1 MDRAALAVSWGA
13 LQLVMRDEQQLDSV
27 LAVLKYTQIQDRQL
41 WAPEV
46 RRLWLQADSS
56 SSSSASASTATAVS
70 APTPPELQHAEASS
84 SEVASAAA
92 AGAGAAGAAEP
103 ASSGTQEQAEGQ
115 AAALR
120 ESVHA
125 EVGPSSTPAAA
136 APAAEGS
143 GGKQQPGGPPGQG
156 PRRWTLWSS
165 IVQRMFPSCS
175 SAPPGDAGAP
185 PPGNAG
191 GSIGAAGAYGAGL
204 LLGAAVVAVLLWRMR
219 RKAQ

>member
-46 RRLWLQADSS
+46 RRLWLQADSG
-56 SSSSASASTATAVS
+56 SSSSASASTAIAVS

-84 SEVASAAA
+84 SSEVASAAA
-92 AGAGAAGAAEP
+92 AGAGAEGPPGP
-103 ASSGTQEQAEGQ
+103 ASSDAQEQAEGQ
-115 AAALR
+115 AADSR
-120 ESVHA
+120 GSVHA
-125 EVGPSSTPAAA
+125 EVGPSATQSS
-136 APAAEGS
+136 APAAEEL

-156 PRRWTLWSS
+156 PQRWTLWSS
-165 IVQRMFPSCS
+165 IVQRMFPACS
-175 SAPPGDAGAP
+175 SAPPGDAGASP
-185 PPGNAG
+185 LGNAG
-191 GSIGAAGAYGAGL
+191 GSIGAVGAYGAGL

>member
-1 MDRAALAVSWGA
+1 MSWGA

-46 RRLWLQADSS
+46 RRLWLQADSG
-56 SSSSASASTATAVS
+56 SSSSAFASTATAVW

-92 AGAGAAGAAEP
+92 AVAGASEP
-103 ASSGTQEQAEGQ
+103 ASSDAQKQAEGQ
-115 AAALR
+115 AADSR
-120 ESVHA
+120 GSVHA
-125 EVGPSSTPAAA
+125 EVGPSATQSA
-136 APAAEGS
+136 APATEGS
-143 GGKQQPGGPPGQG
+143 GGKHLPGGPPGQG

-165 IVQRMFPSCS
+165 IVQRMFPACS
-175 SAPPGDAGAP
+175 AAPPGDAGAP

-191 GSIGAAGAYGAGL
+191 GSIGAAGAYGGGL

-219 RKAQ
+219 HKAQ